1 MSLIYSLIFH
11 PFRKTTMPLN
21 FFFSADRSRVGQ
33 RNSVAAFARR
43 TAALA
48 ILCASALDANAVCLL
63 RPPTDFTNA
72 TALSG
77 GGYSYAGGGMASPSC
92 NSFSYQ
98 NVSEFYMPYFADMSI
113 TNINQS
119 AGWTHDVEANN
130 DLFGVGGGVVHFS
143 LATSGAFAPFT
154 YSFNAGFAPILSQS
168 IILAVDQDGQ
178 STSTLIPMGPQQFL
192 GVFGGVF
199 LMPGSPDAVAEFPTA
214 VPEPS
219 SAAMLAAGLA
229 LVGFTTSRRKR
240 GAQGKVQ
247 SC

>member
-1 MSLIYSLIFH
+1 LPLIYSLIFH
-11 PFRKTTMPLN
+11 SFRKMTMPLN
-21 FFFSADRSRVGQ
+21 FIFAADRSCAGH
-33 RNSVAAFARR
+33 RNSVAAFVKRIV
-43 TAALA
+43 ALA
-48 ILCASALDANAVCLL
+48 ILCASALDANAACLF

-98 NVSEFYMPYFADMSI
+98 NISGFYMPYFADMSI
-113 TNINQS
+113 TNISQS
-119 AGWTHDVEANN
+119 SGWTHDVEANN

-143 LATSGAFAPFT
+143 LATPGAFAPFT

-168 IILAVDQDGQ
+168 IILAVDQDGK
-178 STSTLIPMGPQQFL
+178 SISTLIPSGPQEFL
-192 GVFGGVF
+192 GGEF
-199 LMPGSPDAVAEFPTA
+199 LMPGSPDAVAGFPAA

-229 LVGFTTSRRKR
+229 LVGFTVSRRKR
-240 GAQGKVQ
+240 GSQGLVQ